1 MNVDKILTI
10 KFPHTLKHK
19 QMKKFNYAIML
30 AVSVLAL
37 STAMA
42 QKDSSGI
49 YKTADDFR
57 QRKLSYAINYKT
69 EKHKIKNNLL
79 FNNAELK
86 VKHDGE
92 TYTLPKS
99 ETYGYR
105 STKGEEFRFVD
116 NKEYKIL
123 NSGEAL
129 LIYVYKHP
137 SHSPKEIEKY
147 PPMYYFS
154 TDASSAPQSL
164 TKANL
169 KAAFPDSH
177 KFHDALDAQFKNDK
191 ELHDYD
197 RFHKMY
203 KLNWIFKNDMN

>member
-1 MNVDKILTI
+1 
-10 KFPHTLKHK
+10 
-19 QMKKFNYAIML
+19 MKKFNYAIML
-30 AVSVLAL
+30 AINILAL

-49 YKTADDFR
+49 YKTADDFKE
-57 QRKLSYAINYKT
+57 RKLSYAINYKT
-69 EKHKIKNNLL
+69 EKHKIKNNIL
-79 FNNAELK
+79 FNADK
-86 VKHDGE
+86 IVVKHKGE
-92 TYTLPKS
+92 TYNLLKS
-99 ETYGYR
+99 QTYGFR

-116 NKEYKIL
+116 KKEYRVL
-123 NSGEAL
+123 NPGDTL

-137 SHSPKEIEKY
+137 SHSPKETEKY

-154 TDASSAPQSL
+154 THASSAPQSL

-177 KFHDALDAQFKNDK
+177 KFHDALDAQFKSDK

-203 KLNWIFKNDMN
+203 RLNWIIKNDMN